1 MEDYRSII
9 KAAGSDSIKAMQLA
23 AQLIPRFFK
32 FFPELSDLAV
42 DSHIDLCEAD
52 ELGVSVSLYDCVTW
66 LCYCG
71 CLSFILEAAKTTFI
85 FLVRKLRHY
94 KLIFIIFIG
103 HECSLICS
111 H

>member
-52 ELGVSVSLYDCVTW
+52 ELGVSVSLYD
-66 LCYCG
+66 
-71 CLSFILEAAKTTFI
+71 
-85 FLVRKLRHY
+85 
-94 KLIFIIFIG
+94 
-103 HECSLICS
+103 
-111 H
+111 